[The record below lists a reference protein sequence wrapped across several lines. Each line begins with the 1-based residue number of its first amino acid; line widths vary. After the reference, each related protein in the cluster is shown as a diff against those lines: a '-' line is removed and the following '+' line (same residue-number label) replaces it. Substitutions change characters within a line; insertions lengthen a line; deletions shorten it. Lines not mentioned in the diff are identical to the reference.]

1 MNKKIIKI
9 IEVESCYE
17 CPYYKGVGEC
27 DLLKDYKKKPLLGI
41 SGDCPLTDRETYVGE
56 GIKRNLEKIWG
67 KFGDKNEL
75 EKTMA

>member
-17 CPYYKGVGEC
+17 CPYYEVSGEC
-27 DLLKDYKKKPLLGI
+27 KLLKDYKKKPLLGI
-41 SGDCPLTDRETYVGE
+41 SIDCPLTSGEEYVRKGV
-56 GIKRNLEKIWG
+56 IRNLEKVWG
-67 KFGDKNEL
+67 KSGDEDEL